1 MLESSC
7 CEGLSICF
15 HFPVVDGPV
24 DMQSGGAIAMAA
36 DIVAVV
42 VLEEVLVVVVVAA
55 IMMIMTVMVLWI
67 VLGRRRTIMAGQSRL
82 GFMSAGKMF
91 VILTYLV
98 SDYFISWLLMSCNM
112 NYVGI

>member
-42 VLEEVLVVVVVAA
+42 VLVVVVVAA

-91 VILTYLV
+91 VILTSLV
-98 SDYFISWLLMSCNM
+98 SDCFISWLLMSCNM

>member
-91 VILTYLV
+91 VILTSLV
-98 SDYFISWLLMSCNM
+98 SDCFISWLLMSCNM

>member
-42 VLEEVLVVVVVAA
+42 VLEEVLVVVVVA

-67 VLGRRRTIMAGQSRL
+67 VLGRRRTIMGA
-82 GFMSAGKMF
+82 K
-91 VILTYLV
+91 
-98 SDYFISWLLMSCNM
+98 
-112 NYVGI
+112 VGWDL